1 MTLHSGAI
9 QILPEVHGFPFPTPQ
24 LSKLVRHELF
34 FQVVIQ
40 VAHLFLGLVGRFC
53 LIKNKGEVRVRKL
66 LHSKRGIYT
75 TDMGVK
81 MCQLDAIFHK

>member
-9 QILPEVHGFPFPTPQ
+9 QVLPEVHGVPFPAPQ

-40 VAHLFLGLVGRFC
+40 VAHLFLGLV
-53 LIKNKGEVRVRKL
+53 
-66 LHSKRGIYT
+66 
-75 TDMGVK
+75 
-81 MCQLDAIFHK
+81 